1 MDKRIIVGSRA
12 FFEGMPDFAP
22 KDTDVLVWVEKPNG
36 FKDYRQTHVSGRCTI
51 EWRAMSKAE
60 LLQHAKRET
69 ACGLE
74 FGKFL
79 VPVFA
84 ELVGLTIADLK
95 ELRNAFR
102 GKIDAKH
109 EYQLLIYSAYE
120 DNDAFTMTDEQIE
133 KAYALYKDARE
144 TYTKQGVEE

>member
-60 LLQHAKRET
+60 LLQHAKRDK

-79 VPVFA
+79 VPEFA
-84 ELVGLTIADLK
+84 EMVGLTIADLK
-95 ELRNAFR
+95 EVEPYLEQ
-102 GKIDAKH
+102 KIDAKH
-109 EYQLLIYSAYE
+109 EYQLLIYSAYV
-120 DNDAFTMTDEQIE
+120 DNDAFTMTDEQSA
-133 KAYALYKDARE
+133 KAYALYQDTRIK
-144 TYTKQGVEE
+144 K